1 MDKKIVPDVINNQ
14 TIWSTS
20 KDASVF
26 EAAQLMSE
34 KKIGGVL
41 VVSEPYKL
49 VGIVTERDLT
59 TKVIAKNLDPK
70 KTRVEE
76 IMTTNLH
83 TISPKDSPR
92 NALKKMKRLGFRHL
106 PVIDQSHIVG
116 IVSIRDLYSFVQ
128 KELKKD
134 IQQKEEFIFGTGYG
148 G

>member
-1 MDKKIVPDVINNQ
+1 MDKKIIPNVINKQ
-14 TIWSTS
+14 TIWGTS
-20 KDASVF
+20 KTASVF
-26 EAAQLMSE
+26 EAARLMSE

-41 VVSEPYKL
+41 VIAEPYEL

-59 TKVIAKNLDPK
+59 TKVIAKNLDPN

-76 IMTTNLH
+76 IMTTSVH
-83 TISPKDSPR
+83 TITPKDSPGS
-92 NALKKMKRLGFRHL
+92 ALAKMKKLGFRHL
-106 PVIDQSHIVG
+106 PVVDKNRIVG

-128 KELKKD
+128 RELKKD

>member
-1 MDKKIVPDVINNQ
+1 MDKKIVPDVIGKQ

-20 KDASVF
+20 QDASVF
-26 EAAQLMSE
+26 EAARLMSE

-41 VVSEPYKL
+41 VIAEPYKL
-49 VGIVTERDLT
+49 VGIITERDLT
-59 TKVIAKNLDPK
+59 TKVIANNLNPK

-76 IMTTNLH
+76 IMTTNVH

-92 NALKKMKRLGFRHL
+92 NALAKMKKLGFRHL
-106 PVIDQSHIVG
+106 PVVDNNRIVG

-134 IQQKEEFIFGTGYG
+134 IQQKEEFMFGTGYG

>member
-41 VVSEPYKL
+41 VISEPNQL

>member
-83 TISPKDSPR
+83 TIGPKDSPR
-92 NALKKMKRLGFRHL
+92 SALRKMKRLGFRHL
-106 PVIDQSHIVG
+106 PVIDQSRIVG

>member
-106 PVIDQSHIVG
+106 PVIDQNRIVG

>member
-41 VVSEPYKL
+41 VISEPNQL

-92 NALKKMKRLGFRHL
+92 SALRKMKRLGFRHL

-134 IQQKEEFIFGTGYG
+134 IQQKEEFIFGTCYG

>member
-106 PVIDQSHIVG
+106 PVIDQSRIVA
-116 IVSIRDLYSFVQ
+116 VSYTHLTLPT
-128 KELKKD
+128 KA
-134 IQQKEEFIFGTGYG
+134 
-148 G
+148 